1 MRKHVLQHVRVERA
15 SAKPHVRPSVP
26 HGAKGNSKARP
37 SGKKA
42 RRADKN
48 ARARI
53 SKGDSYSEAR
63 EVDGGAATLVT
74 IQRESDGR
82 WKWDCYDRFGLKTG
96 TQDKCEDALTAIEGI
111 IGWLNAELVKGD
123 SPGGQARPE
132 RTSSAKP
139 AGKTTTS
146 TP

>member
-1 MRKHVLQHVRVERA
+1 MREDVLQHVRSKRTQ
-15 SAKPHVRPSVP
+15 AKPDVRPQLS
-26 HGAKGNSKARP
+26 HGAKGNTKARP
-37 SGKKA
+37 SRKKA

-48 ARARI
+48 TGAPSGEGSAR
-53 SKGDSYSEAR
+53 SQEP
-63 EVDGGAATLVT
+63 EVDSGATTLIT

-111 IGWLNAELVKGD
+111 IGWLNAELVQGD

-139 AGKTTTS
+139 GGKTTTS